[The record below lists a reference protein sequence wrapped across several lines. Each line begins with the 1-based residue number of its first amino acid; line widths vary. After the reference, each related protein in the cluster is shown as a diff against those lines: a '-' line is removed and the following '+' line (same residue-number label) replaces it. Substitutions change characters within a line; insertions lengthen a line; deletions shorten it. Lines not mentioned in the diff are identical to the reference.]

1 VKRGTGVLTLG
12 AALSFFVALLHLAMI
27 PIGVEAYDFFTA
39 PARFI
44 ELARHGSPIPPLVVL
59 GLAAIF
65 TLFGLYALSAAGRAP
80 RLPLP
85 RIILIGIT
93 GIYLLRGLVVF
104 PELLLF
110 LHTSDIP
117 ARALVFSLISLVI
130 GIVYTVGLALR
141 WPALPTV

>member
-1 VKRGTGVLTLG
+1 VKRGVGVLTFG
-12 AALSFFVALLHLAMI
+12 AVLSFFIALLHLAMI

-39 PARFI
+39 PAGFI
-44 ELARHGSPIPPLVVL
+44 ELARAGSPIPPLVTL

-85 RIILIGIT
+85 RIILIGIC
-93 GIYLLRGLVVF
+93 GIYLLRGLVVV
-104 PELLLF
+104 PELLLY
-110 LHTSDIP
+110 LHTMDIP
-117 ARALVFSLISLVI
+117 ARALGFSLISLVI
-130 GIVYTVGLALR
+130 GIVYTVGVALR